1 MIYRVMEPGLAL
13 DLDPA
18 TMTYNG
24 EHAYVNMSKMVLMSG
39 MVGMML
45 AAMLSATLSNVSGI
59 LNVYANVF
67 TYEIW
72 GYKEK
77 NRNADDKTRIRV
89 GRIFT
94 VFFGLLIII
103 LSMLIPFA
111 GGAEKVVITIL
122 TMILCPLYIPSIW
135 GLFSKRL
142 TGNQL
147 IMAMIITWVVG
158 VTAKLTV
165 PASVINPTIIE
176 SLSGCVLPVL
186 ILAILEVIS
195 MKKNSVDPGYE
206 VVRGYLDVTADVEP
220 DAAMKK
226 ATKAYSHMAVSCF
239 LITLGVIALLL
250 VGLIIAGDPKTMA
263 VSGIVWSFILSI
275 AAMIAIYLVYRYIDS
290 RKK

>member
-1 MIYRVMEPGLAL
+1 M
-13 DLDPA
+13 A
-18 TMTYNG
+18 TLTYNG

-77 NRNADDKTRIRV
+77 NRNADEKTRIKV
-89 GRIFT
+89 GRVFT
-94 VFFGLLIII
+94 VFFGLLIIV
-103 LSMLIPFA
+103 LSMMIPFA

-147 IMAMIITWVVG
+147 IGAMIITWVIG

-186 ILAILEVIS
+186 ILTVLEFWS
-195 MKKNSVDPGYE
+195 ASKNNVDKGYE
-206 VVRGYLDVTADVEP
+206 VVRGYLDEAADVEP
-220 DAAMKK
+220 DERMKK
-226 ATKAYSHMAVSCF
+226 ATKAYSFMAVSCF
-239 LITLGVIALLL
+239 CITLGVIALLL
-250 VGLIIAGDPKTMA
+250 LGLIIAGDPKTMA
-263 VSGIVWSFILSI
+263 VSGIVWGFIISI
-275 AAMIAIYLVYRYIDS
+275 FALIAVYILYRYIDY
-290 RKK
+290 RKNR

>member
-1 MIYRVMEPGLAL
+1 
-13 DLDPA
+13 
-18 TMTYNG
+18 
-24 EHAYVNMSKMVLMSG
+24 
-39 MVGMML
+39 ML

-77 NRNADDKTRIRV
+77 NRNADEKTRIKV
-89 GRIFT
+89 GRVFT
-94 VFFGLLIII
+94 VFFGLLIIV
-103 LSMLIPFA
+103 LSMMIPFA

-147 IMAMIITWVVG
+147 IGAMIVTWVIG

-186 ILAILEVIS
+186 ILTVLEFWS
-195 MKKNSVDPGYE
+195 ASRNNVDKGYE
-206 VVRGYLDVTADVEP
+206 VVRGYLDEAADVEP
-220 DAAMKK
+220 DERMKK
-226 ATKAYSHMAVSCF
+226 ATKAYSFMAVSCF
-239 LITLGVIALLL
+239 CITLGVIALLL
-250 VGLIIAGDPKTMA
+250 LGLIIAGDPKTMA
-263 VSGIVWSFILSI
+263 VSGIVWSFIISIFALI
-275 AAMIAIYLVYRYIDS
+275 AAYVLYRFIDY
-290 RKK
+290 RKNR